1 MGCAHGPFFSR
12 VLFGNKCG
20 GTVHINTAQIQSLS
34 VNSQSVEI
42 KSMNQLQSKKAFVTG
57 GTRGIGKGIVLALA
71 KAGADVAFT
80 FRSSLSE
87 ANDIKTELE
96 ALGVKALPIQCDAA
110 SLEETQIAVDKAIEF
125 LGGLDVVVN
134 NAGITRDNL
143 LMRMSEA
150 QFNEVI
156 QNNLNSVFNVTKA
169 AMRQLLKQKSGSIIN
184 ISSVVGNSGN
194 PGQANYAASKAGM
207 NAFSKSVAKE
217 LGSRNIRCNAIAPGF
232 IATEMTEALDPEQV
246 SKWMEAV
253 PLKRSGSP
261 EDVANLVVF
270 LGSDAST
277 YITGQ
282 VINVCGGMQM

>member
-1 MGCAHGPFFSR
+1 
-12 VLFGNKCG
+12 
-20 GTVHINTAQIQSLS
+20 
-34 VNSQSVEI
+34 
-42 KSMNQLQSKKAFVTG
+42 MNQLQAKKAFVTG

-71 KAGADVAFT
+71 RAGADVAFT
-80 FRSSLSE
+80 FRSSVSE
-87 ANDIKTELE
+87 ANDIKIALE
-96 ALGVKALPIQCDAA
+96 NLGVKALPIQCNAA
-110 SLEETQIAVDKAIEF
+110 SIDETQKAVDTAIDF
-125 LGGLDVVVN
+125 LGGLDIVVN

-143 LMRMSEA
+143 LMRMSED

-169 AMRQLLKQKSGSIIN
+169 VMRQLLKQKSGSIIN

-207 NAFSKSVAKE
+207 NAFTKSVAKE

-232 IATEMTEALDPEQV
+232 IATEMTEVLDQEQV
-246 SKWMEAV
+246 AKWMESV

-270 LGSDAST
+270 LGSDSSS

-282 VINVCGGMQM
+282 VINVCGGMQI